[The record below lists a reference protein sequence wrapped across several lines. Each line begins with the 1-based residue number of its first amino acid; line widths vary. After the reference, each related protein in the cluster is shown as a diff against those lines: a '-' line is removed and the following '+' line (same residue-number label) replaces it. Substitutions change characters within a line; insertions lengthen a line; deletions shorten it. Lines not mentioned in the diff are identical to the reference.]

1 MTSRTT
7 CTRGIPSH
15 SRVASSRG
23 AGGGPEP
30 NRSIRSACMRTAPV
44 VGVLCA
50 VALAAACGSTRAGSP
65 VGSGSSSGPSDTA
78 GAGGGGN
85 SSGAFGSD
93 DASVPLFSGS
103 SGGGGGSSG
112 SMALGCDPTCAAAG
126 GTCAAATCTLTEN
139 PGNLPMTAE
148 SALQGKGMAD
158 AAFAWLYPYDKT
170 VFPRGIISPTLQFGG
185 GASDGE
191 YVHIT
196 SKTLDYRGYF
206 AGGAAGNVALSLPQK
221 SWDAVTAAV
230 AVGDAATVH
239 VTKTSGGHV
248 TGPISESWPI
258 AQGSVRGTIFY
269 ETYGSMIAGGRNS
282 VAILKIQPGAK
293 MPTLF
298 KGSGT
303 AFCGAICHAASADGS
318 TILSA
323 TNLGASAS
331 WNVASATS
339 TTTAS
344 SSVFTYMGP
353 YPDGT
358 FGMSATSYNA
368 IYTPTPASRLY
379 DTKTGASI
387 AAPGWD
393 SVITLGG
400 TPAFSPDGKQIAFMH
415 EDKDAHTIAKMDFN
429 AATKT
434 FSGLVDLA
442 TEPSGYA
449 AWPAFTPDDQ
459 LVIFQSGS
467 SPTFDT
473 DCQNTGDL
481 YVVDVASHTLRRLD
495 NLDGYT
501 GAGTASYLPANDPG
515 LNFAPTVLAEAV
527 GGYFW
532 AVFTSHRSY
541 GGLLESKANNPGLGF
556 SNCTSAQGDE
566 DDGKLWVSAIDIG
579 SSPGQDPSHPAFYLD
594 GQELQADN
602 LRGYWVLPACQ
613 ANGASCQT
621 GDQCCCGFCR
631 PPSAAAPTVCV
642 CKPKGCSNEFESCT
656 TASDCC
662 TTTNQ
667 CINGRCAQPAP
678 E

>member
-1 MTSRTT
+1 MPAPNGSRRLKIPFVSS
-7 CTRGIPSH
+7 TRSTRSVRAGS
-15 SRVASSRG
+15 ALAAG
-23 AGGGPEP
+23 AL
-30 NRSIRSACMRTAPV
+30 S
-44 VGVLCA
+44 A
-50 VALAAACGSTRAGSP
+50 VALASACGSTHPGGGSP
-65 VGSGSSSGPSDTA
+65 TSGSSSGPA
-78 GAGGGGN
+78 ANAGG
-85 SSGAFGSD
+85 S
-93 DASVPLFSGS
+93 
-103 SGGGGGSSG
+103 GGGGSSG
-112 SMALGCDPTCAAAG
+112 AFASDDSSAPIFSGSGSSGGSGGSGGTGIGCDPTCAAAG
-126 GTCAAATCTLTEN
+126 GTCAGTTCTVADNT
-139 PGNLPMTAE
+139 GSVPMTTQT
-148 SALQGKGMAD
+148 ALHGRGMAD

-170 VFPRGIISPTLQFGG
+170 VFPRGITSPTLQFGG
-185 GASDGE
+185 GASDAE

-196 SKTLDYRGYF
+196 SKTLDYQGYF
-206 AGGAAGNVALSLPQK
+206 AGGTAGNVALSLPQK

-230 AVGDAATVH
+230 AAGDAATVQ
-239 VTKTSGGHV
+239 VTKFSGGHV
-248 TGPISESWPI
+248 TGPISEAWPI

-339 TTTAS
+339 TTTAN

-400 TPAFSPDGKQIAFMH
+400 TPAFSPDGKKIAFMH
-415 EDKDAHTIAKMDFN
+415 EDKDSHTIAKMDFD

-442 TEPSGYA
+442 TESSGYV
-449 AWPAFTPDDQ
+449 AWPAFTPDDKM
-459 LVIFQSGS
+459 VIFQSGS
-467 SPTFDT
+467 SATFDT

-481 YVVDVASHTLRRLD
+481 YVVDDASHTLHRLD
-495 NLDGYT
+495 ALDGYT

-532 AVFTSHRSY
+532 SVFTSHRSY
-541 GGLLESKANNPGLGF
+541 GGLLASKANNPGLGF

-566 DDGKLWVSAIDIG
+566 DDGKLWVAAIDIG

-621 GDQCCCGFCR
+621 GDECCCGFCR
-631 PPSAAAPTVCV
+631 SPSTGAAPVCV

-656 TASDCC
+656 TVSDCC
-662 TTTNQ
+662 AAGDQ
-667 CINGRCAQPAP
+667 CINGRCALPAP
-678 E
+678 PK